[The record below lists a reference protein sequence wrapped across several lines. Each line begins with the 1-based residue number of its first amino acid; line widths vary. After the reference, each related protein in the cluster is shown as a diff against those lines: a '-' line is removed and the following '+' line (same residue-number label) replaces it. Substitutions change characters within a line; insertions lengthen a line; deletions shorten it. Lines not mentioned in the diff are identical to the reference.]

1 ERWPMDG
8 LVKALKAQGI
18 SILPVLA
25 CGYNRMLPY
34 GLTPD
39 TGTDEYMKRAYVHV
53 RLLVRH
59 YKTDVGT
66 WQLENEPNWWKMHEA
81 GGWRSGASWLEGRG
95 FRDALLRTLNDA
107 VHEEDQGATTTV
119 NLEADESQ
127 LDATEYVRFCD
138 VLGLDFYPNYKS
150 AEPVDASAVRR
161 SKDASK
167 NTGKPIL
174 IAETGYPSGPS
185 ILGYSQENQAAYL
198 AQAVKGAYSLDE
210 VTGIG
215 IWRYLDTS
223 WRSFPPQENHFGLVD
238 EKDGPKSAWYR
249 YGEVLRELRG

>member
-1 ERWPMDG
+1 MR
-8 LVKALKAQGI
+8 
-18 SILPVLA
+18 
-25 CGYNRMLPY
+25 
-34 GLTPD
+34 
-39 TGTDEYMKRAYVHV
+39 
-53 RLLVRH
+53 
-59 YKTDVGT
+59 
-66 WQLENEPNWWKMHEA
+66 
-81 GGWRSGASWLEGRG
+81 GA
-95 FRDALLRTLNDA
+95 
-107 VHEEDQGATTTV
+107 
-119 NLEADESQ
+119 
-127 LDATEYVRFCD
+127 
-138 VLGLDFYPNYKS
+138 
-150 AEPVDASAVRR
+150 
-161 SKDASK
+161 KDASK